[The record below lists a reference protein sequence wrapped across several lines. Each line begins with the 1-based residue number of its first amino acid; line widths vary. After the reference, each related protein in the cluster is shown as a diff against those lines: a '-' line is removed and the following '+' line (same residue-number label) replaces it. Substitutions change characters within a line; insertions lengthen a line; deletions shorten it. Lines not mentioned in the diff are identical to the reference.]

1 MHPDAIP
8 LLAELLRTMSE
19 RTQVVITTHSP
30 ELVDQFTSEPEA
42 VIVCERGFEGD
53 TQLRRLS
60 RDELADWLSDYRL
73 GELWKKGVL
82 GGNRW

>member
-1 MHPDAIP
+1 MYPDAIP
-8 LLAELLRTMSE
+8 LLAELLRSISE
-19 RTQVVITTHSP
+19 RTQVMLTTHSP

-42 VIVCERGFEGD
+42 VIVCERGFDGD

-60 RDELADWLSDYRL
+60 QHDLADRLTDYRP

-82 GGNRW
+82 AGNRW